1 MRDLSVVTVFAL
13 GMAAGGVVAWYV
25 SQAVERFRRARLDWR
40 TSVAGRKTL
49 IQMMWRRGMSATTWG
64 AFGLGVLVAV
74 IFVMWRSNA

>member
-1 MRDLSVVTVFAL
+1 MRDMSLATVFAL
-13 GMAAGGVVAWYV
+13 GMLAGGLCAWYV

-40 TSVAGRKTL
+40 TAKAGRKTL
-49 IQMMWRRGMSATTWG
+49 VQMMWRRGTSATTWG